1 MSVIFWSVWERAERD
16 VKMSCY
22 VQVCEEE
29 NEEPIELPTEDDGTL
44 LLTTLVAQFPG
55 ACGLK
60 YRHPESRTLR
70 GVRLIDDRLHAPPDQ
85 GWNFVFICVFPKIG
99 ECVSFWL

>member
-1 MSVIFWSVWERAERD
+1 
-16 VKMSCY
+16 MSCY
-22 VQVCEEE
+22 IQVCEEE

-70 GVRLIDDRLHAPPDQ
+70 GVRLIDDRLHAPDE
-85 GWNFVFICVFPKIG
+85 GWNFVFICVFPKPG
-99 ECVSFWL
+99 E